1 MTLRVRTV
9 AAIAIMGLLSLQAG
23 EVCAGWQ
30 SAPEAR
36 MACCAPEA
44 DCPMEQATTSPGH
57 GGHAAVP
64 DADICCAM
72 SEPGSGAREVPAPA
86 VQLAAAA
93 LVDGATISAFQPV
106 VASRV
111 PLVPV
116 PPPSGLARHVLL
128 SVFLI

>member
-1 MTLRVRTV
+1 MEQSTTPPGH
-9 AAIAIMGLLSLQAG
+9 ADHTAG
-23 EVCAGWQ
+23 
-30 SAPEAR
+30 
-36 MACCAPEA
+36 PEA
-44 DCPMEQATTSPGH
+44 D
-57 GGHAAVP
+57 V
-64 DADICCAM
+64 CCAM
-72 SEPGSGAREVPAPA
+72 SGPGNAAREVPAPA
-86 VQLAAAA
+86 VQFASAA

>member
-1 MTLRVRTV
+1 
-9 AAIAIMGLLSLQAG
+9 
-23 EVCAGWQ
+23 
-30 SAPEAR
+30 
-36 MACCAPEA
+36 
-44 DCPMEQATTSPGH
+44 MEQSTTPPGH

-64 DADICCAM
+64 DAAVCCAM
-72 SEPGSGAREVPAPA
+72 SEPGNAAREVPAPS